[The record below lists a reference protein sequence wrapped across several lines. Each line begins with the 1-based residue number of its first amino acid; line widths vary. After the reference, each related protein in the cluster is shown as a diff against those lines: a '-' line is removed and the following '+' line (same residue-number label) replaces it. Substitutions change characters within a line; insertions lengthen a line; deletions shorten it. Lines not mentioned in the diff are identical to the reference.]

1 MARKIKFILIGS
13 AIMLGLG
20 AGALWFGAQMLSGQN
35 ALSALNKTLPPG
47 VTLRYENAEVSLLAR
62 EIILTKPELSWASAT
77 GPQRVTAQQALLN
90 GLPLWDGNSISLAGF
105 SAHGIIISHGDAA
118 TASASTVTPDL
129 KLQQL
134 RLTAPSLIVSGAQQ
148 GRLSAKA
155 VQFEQLEL
163 NDTQGRI
170 FQSGRTCP
178 LSIGQG
184 ELSELQDSLLA
195 KSASL
200 KNISSECR
208 YALPFPALW
217 QVEQISGR
225 GLVLSQILPP
235 YTLDWALQLLRTAP
249 EALQVDN
256 AKLTTLEDSEGS
268 STIAMPPQ
276 QTGGFAQLTATRTT
290 SQDARSDIAFK
301 LLVKEAYLPTEGVLI
316 GLGSATTDLKLPPI
330 IKADVKLKALQ
341 SPLDK
346 TVDVQLEEIIAP
358 ELVRLSGFV
367 GLNNVPLKIDNPFQL
382 ATMMLRG
389 ASFKIEDLGLIR
401 HVVESNAAKLQMRP
415 DVYVD
420 QLFLAHPLN
429 LQGDTPG
436 NRAIQQ
442 VYRASHSFLMNP
454 GSFEIKLQ
462 PTSPVTAF
470 GLYSKLGRP
479 DLLAALVNLQ
489 AVVQLPPPV
498 KD

>member
-1 MARKIKFILIGS
+1 MLAMARKIKFILIGS
-13 AIMLGLG
+13 AIVLGLG

-35 ALSALNKTLPPG
+35 ALKALNSTLPPG
-47 VTLRYENAEVSLLAR
+47 VTLRYENAEVSLFSR
-62 EIILTKPELSWASAT
+62 EIILSKPELNWASAI
-77 GPQRVTAQQALLN
+77 GPQRVTAQQALLH
-90 GLPLWDGNSISLAGF
+90 GLPLWNGDSISLAAF
-105 SAHGIIISHGDAA
+105 SAHGIVISHGDMA
-118 TASASTVTPDL
+118 TPATTDL
-129 KLQQL
+129 KLKQL

-148 GRLSAKA
+148 GRLSAQA

-170 FQSGRTCP
+170 FQGSRTCP
-178 LSIGQG
+178 VTIGQG
-184 ELSELQDSLLA
+184 EISGMKDSLQA
-195 KSASL
+195 QSATL
-200 KNISSECR
+200 KNISSECC

-225 GLVLSQILPP
+225 GLILSQILPP

-249 EALQVDN
+249 EELHVDN
-256 AKLTTLEDSEGS
+256 AKLTTLEDTEGES
-268 STIAMPPQ
+268 AIPLPPQ
-276 QTGGFAQLTATRTT
+276 QTGGFAKLTATRTT
-290 SQDARSDIAFK
+290 SPDARGDIAFD
-301 LLVKEAYLPTEGVLI
+301 LQVKEAYLPTEGVLI
-316 GLGSATTDLKLPPI
+316 GLGSAATELKLPAT
-330 IKADVKLKALQ
+330 IKADVRLQATQ
-341 SPLDK
+341 SPTDK
-346 TVDVQLEEIIAP
+346 TVDVVLQEIIAP
-358 ELVRLSGFV
+358 ELMRLSGHM

-401 HVVESNAAKLQMRP
+401 QVVASNATKLQMRP

-442 VYRASHSFLMNP
+442 VYRATHSFLMNP

-462 PTSPVTAF
+462 PANPVTAF

-489 AVVQLPPPV
+489 AVVEPPPPA
-498 KD
+498 KQ

>member
-13 AIMLGLG
+13 AITLGLG
-20 AGALWFGAQMLSGQN
+20 VSALWFGAQMLSGQN
-35 ALSALNKTLPPG
+35 ALTALNKTLPPG
-47 VTLRYENAEVSLLAR
+47 VTLRYENAEVSLLSR
-62 EIILTKPELSWASAT
+62 EIILSKPELSWASAT
-77 GPQRVTAQQALLN
+77 GPQRVTAQQAQLN
-90 GLPLWDGNSISLAGF
+90 GLPLWNGDSISLAAF
-105 SAHGIIISHGDAA
+105 SAQEIVISHGDIPIPA
-118 TASASTVTPDL
+118 TIDL
-129 KLQQL
+129 KLKHL
-134 RLTAPSLIVSGAQQ
+134 RLAAPSLIVSGAQQ
-148 GRLSAKA
+148 GRLSARA

-170 FQSGRTCP
+170 FQGSRTCP
-178 LSIGQG
+178 VTIGQG

-235 YTLDWALQLLRTAP
+235 YSLDWALQLLRTAP

-256 AKLTTLEDSEGS
+256 AKLTTLEDTEGDS
-268 STIAMPPQ
+268 AIALPPQ

-290 SQDARSDIAFK
+290 SPDERGDIAFN

-316 GLGSATTDLKLPPI
+316 GLGRAATELKLPAT
-330 IKADVKLKALQ
+330 IKADVQLKALQ

-389 ASFKIEDLGLIR
+389 ASLKVEDLGLIR
-401 HVVESNAAKLQMRP
+401 HVVDSNAAKLQMRP

-442 VYRASHSFLMNP
+442 VYRATHSFLMNP

-462 PTSPVTAF
+462 PANPVTAF

-498 KD
+498 KQ